1 MNDTNNRKLTGFAQ
15 ELRRNMTKEERRLW
29 YDFLK
34 LQPQNFN
41 RQKVIGPYIV
51 DFYCAEAKLIIELDG
66 SQHCEPEG
74 MSGDNVRDEYL
85 GKLGLTVCRYQNSEV
100 MKNFDGVCTDI
111 FIRRNGTGSD

>member
-34 LQPQNFN
+34 LQPKNFN
-41 RQKVIGPYIV
+41 RQKVIGSYSV
-51 DFYCAEAKLIIELDG
+51 DLYCAEAKRVSELDG
-66 SQHCEPEG
+66 AQHCETEG

-100 MKNFDGVCTDI
+100 MKNFEGVCTDI
-111 FIRRNGTGSD
+111 FIRLNGTGSD